1 MARVTV
7 EDCIEKV
14 QNRFEL
20 IIAASQ
26 RAREI
31 SNGVQIE
38 VDKDNDKNTV
48 ISLREIGDGAITY
61 DDLKERYLKSLQKVV
76 VNNDEDEENDIEEE
90 FSSYLNQEETD
101 QNYFEGMLQC
111 YNKRNQY
118 NLLATHNLE
127 SINNA
132 IKMNKRHNIFKVAH
146 LMGMNERNMKKY
158 EGRINIGTYVPY
170 GPYKEMIPYLG
181 RRLYENIDTV
191 KYMLK

>member
-14 QNRFEL
+14 ENRFEL

-76 VNNDEDEENDIEEE
+76 VNNDDDEENDIEEE
-90 FSSYLNQEETD
+90 FSSYLKQDDTD
-101 QNYFEGMLQC
+101 QNLNPNNFFKNTEDSFEDVSEELI
-111 YNKRNQY
+111 R
-118 NLLATHNLE
+118 
-127 SINNA
+127 
-132 IKMNKRHNIFKVAH
+132 
-146 LMGMNERNMKKY
+146 
-158 EGRINIGTYVPY
+158 
-170 GPYKEMIPYLG
+170 KE
-181 RRLYENIDTV
+181 E
-191 KYMLK
+191 

>member
-7 EDCIEKV
+7 EDCIDNVE
-14 QNRFEL
+14 NRFEL

-90 FSSYLNQEETD
+90 FSNYLNQEDAE
-101 QNYFEGMLQC
+101 QNLNPTNFFKNTEDSFEDVSDELI
-111 YNKRNQY
+111 R
-118 NLLATHNLE
+118 
-127 SINNA
+127 
-132 IKMNKRHNIFKVAH
+132 
-146 LMGMNERNMKKY
+146 
-158 EGRINIGTYVPY
+158 
-170 GPYKEMIPYLG
+170 KE
-181 RRLYENIDTV
+181 E
-191 KYMLK
+191 

>member
-14 QNRFEL
+14 ENRFEL

-61 DDLKERYLKSLQKVV
+61 DDLNERYLKSLQKVV
-76 VNNDEDEENDIEEE
+76 VNNDDDEENDIEEE
-90 FSSYLNQEETD
+90 FSSYLKQDDTD
-101 QNYFEGMLQC
+101 QNLNPNNFFKNTEDSFEDVSDELI
-111 YNKRNQY
+111 R
-118 NLLATHNLE
+118 
-127 SINNA
+127 
-132 IKMNKRHNIFKVAH
+132 
-146 LMGMNERNMKKY
+146 
-158 EGRINIGTYVPY
+158 
-170 GPYKEMIPYLG
+170 KE
-181 RRLYENIDTV
+181 E
-191 KYMLK
+191 

>member
-14 QNRFEL
+14 ENRFEL

-76 VNNDEDEENDIEEE
+76 INNDDDDENDLEEE
-90 FSSYLNQEETD
+90 FSSYLKQDDTD
-101 QNYFEGMLQC
+101 QNLNPNNFFKNTEDSFED
-111 YNKRNQY
+111 
-118 NLLATHNLE
+118 
-127 SINNA
+127 
-132 IKMNKRHNIFKVAH
+132 
-146 LMGMNERNMKKY
+146 
-158 EGRINIGTYVPY
+158 VPDELIR
-170 GPYKEMIPYLG
+170 KE
-181 RRLYENIDTV
+181 E
-191 KYMLK
+191 

>member
-14 QNRFEL
+14 ENRFDL

-61 DDLKERYLKSLQKVV
+61 DDLKERYLKSLQKIV
-76 VNNDEDEENDIEEE
+76 VNNDDDDENDIEEE
-90 FSSYLNQEETD
+90 FSSYLKQDDTD
-101 QNYFEGMLQC
+101 QNLNPNNFFKNTEDSFEDVSDELI
-111 YNKRNQY
+111 R
-118 NLLATHNLE
+118 
-127 SINNA
+127 
-132 IKMNKRHNIFKVAH
+132 
-146 LMGMNERNMKKY
+146 
-158 EGRINIGTYVPY
+158 
-170 GPYKEMIPYLG
+170 KE
-181 RRLYENIDTV
+181 E
-191 KYMLK
+191 

>member
-14 QNRFEL
+14 ENRFEL

-61 DDLKERYLKSLQKVV
+61 DDLKERYLKSIQKVV
-76 VNNDEDEENDIEEE
+76 INNDEDEENDIEEE
-90 FSSYLNQEETD
+90 FSNYLNQEDSE
-101 QNYFEGMLQC
+101 QNLNPSNFLKNTEDSFEDVSDELI
-111 YNKRNQY
+111 R
-118 NLLATHNLE
+118 
-127 SINNA
+127 
-132 IKMNKRHNIFKVAH
+132 
-146 LMGMNERNMKKY
+146 
-158 EGRINIGTYVPY
+158 
-170 GPYKEMIPYLG
+170 KE
-181 RRLYENIDTV
+181 E
-191 KYMLK
+191 

>member
-14 QNRFEL
+14 ENRFEL

-90 FSSYLNQEETD
+90 FSSYLKQDDTD
-101 QNYFEGMLQC
+101 QNLNPSNFFKNTEDTFEDVSDELI
-111 YNKRNQY
+111 R
-118 NLLATHNLE
+118 
-127 SINNA
+127 
-132 IKMNKRHNIFKVAH
+132 
-146 LMGMNERNMKKY
+146 
-158 EGRINIGTYVPY
+158 
-170 GPYKEMIPYLG
+170 KE
-181 RRLYENIDTV
+181 E
-191 KYMLK
+191 

>member
-14 QNRFEL
+14 ENRFEL

-61 DDLKERYLKSLQKVV
+61 DDLKERYLKSIQKVV
-76 VNNDEDEENDIEEE
+76 INNDEDEENDIEEE
-90 FSSYLNQEETD
+90 FSNYLNQEDAE
-101 QNYFEGMLQC
+101 QNLNPTNF
-111 YNKRNQY
+111 
-118 NLLATHNLE
+118 
-127 SINNA
+127 
-132 IKMNKRHNIFKVAH
+132 FKNTEDSFDDVSDE
-146 LMGMNERNMKKY
+146 LIR
-158 EGRINIGTYVPY
+158 
-170 GPYKEMIPYLG
+170 KE
-181 RRLYENIDTV
+181 E
-191 KYMLK
+191 

>member
-14 QNRFEL
+14 ENRFEL

-48 ISLREIGDGAITY
+48 ISLREIGDSAITY

-76 VNNDEDEENDIEEE
+76 INNDEDEENDIEEE
-90 FSSYLNQEETD
+90 FSSYLKQDDTD
-101 QNYFEGMLQC
+101 QNLNPNNFFKNTEDSFEDVSDELI
-111 YNKRNQY
+111 R
-118 NLLATHNLE
+118 
-127 SINNA
+127 
-132 IKMNKRHNIFKVAH
+132 
-146 LMGMNERNMKKY
+146 
-158 EGRINIGTYVPY
+158 
-170 GPYKEMIPYLG
+170 KE
-181 RRLYENIDTV
+181 E
-191 KYMLK
+191 

>member
-14 QNRFEL
+14 ENRFEL

-61 DDLKERYLKSLQKVV
+61 NDLKERYLKSLQKVAL
-76 VNNDEDEENDIEEE
+76 NNDDDEDNDIEEE

-101 QNYFEGMLQC
+101 QSLNPNNFFKNTEDSFEDVSDELI
-111 YNKRNQY
+111 R
-118 NLLATHNLE
+118 
-127 SINNA
+127 
-132 IKMNKRHNIFKVAH
+132 
-146 LMGMNERNMKKY
+146 
-158 EGRINIGTYVPY
+158 
-170 GPYKEMIPYLG
+170 KE
-181 RRLYENIDTV
+181 E
-191 KYMLK
+191 

>member
-14 QNRFEL
+14 ENRFEL

-48 ISLREIGDGAITY
+48 ISLREIGNGAITY
-61 DDLKERYLKSLQKVV
+61 DDLKERYLKSLQKVM

-90 FSSYLNQEETD
+90 FSSYLKQDDTD
-101 QNYFEGMLQC
+101 QNLNPNSFFKNTEDSFEDVSEELI
-111 YNKRNQY
+111 R
-118 NLLATHNLE
+118 
-127 SINNA
+127 
-132 IKMNKRHNIFKVAH
+132 
-146 LMGMNERNMKKY
+146 
-158 EGRINIGTYVPY
+158 
-170 GPYKEMIPYLG
+170 KE
-181 RRLYENIDTV
+181 E
-191 KYMLK
+191 

>member
-14 QNRFEL
+14 ENRFEL

-90 FSSYLNQEETD
+90 FDHVDKHKMVTNLTCPNCATFHLVYTPKSFFEKGET
-101 QNYFEGMLQC
+101 
-111 YNKRNQY
+111 
-118 NLLATHNLE
+118 
-127 SINNA
+127 
-132 IKMNKRHNIFKVAH
+132 
-146 LMGMNERNMKKY
+146 
-158 EGRINIGTYVPY
+158 
-170 GPYKEMIPYLG
+170 
-181 RRLYENIDTV
+181 
-191 KYMLK
+191 

>member
-14 QNRFEL
+14 ENRFEL

-61 DDLKERYLKSLQKVV
+61 EDLKERYLKSLQKVV
-76 VNNDEDEENDIEEE
+76 INNDEDDENDIEEE
-90 FSSYLNQEETD
+90 FSSYLKQDDTD
-101 QNYFEGMLQC
+101 QNLNPNNFFKNTEDSFEDVSDELI
-111 YNKRNQY
+111 R
-118 NLLATHNLE
+118 
-127 SINNA
+127 
-132 IKMNKRHNIFKVAH
+132 
-146 LMGMNERNMKKY
+146 
-158 EGRINIGTYVPY
+158 
-170 GPYKEMIPYLG
+170 KE
-181 RRLYENIDTV
+181 E
-191 KYMLK
+191 

>member
-7 EDCIEKV
+7 EDCIQKV
-14 QNRFEL
+14 KNRFEL

-76 VNNDEDEENDIEEE
+76 INNDEDEDNDIEEE
-90 FSSYLNQEETD
+90 FSTYLNQDDTEKDLNPSNFFKNTEDTFEDVSDELIRKEE
-101 QNYFEGMLQC
+101 
-111 YNKRNQY
+111 
-118 NLLATHNLE
+118 
-127 SINNA
+127 
-132 IKMNKRHNIFKVAH
+132 
-146 LMGMNERNMKKY
+146 
-158 EGRINIGTYVPY
+158 
-170 GPYKEMIPYLG
+170 
-181 RRLYENIDTV
+181 
-191 KYMLK
+191 

>member
-14 QNRFEL
+14 ENRFEL

-61 DDLKERYLKSLQKVV
+61 DDLKERYLKSIQKVV
-76 VNNDEDEENDIEEE
+76 INNDEDDENDIEEE
-90 FSSYLNQEETD
+90 FSNYLNQEDAE
-101 QNYFEGMLQC
+101 QNLNPTNFFKNTEDSFEDVSDELI
-111 YNKRNQY
+111 RN
-118 NLLATHNLE
+118 E
-127 SINNA
+127 
-132 IKMNKRHNIFKVAH
+132 
-146 LMGMNERNMKKY
+146 E
-158 EGRINIGTYVPY
+158 
-170 GPYKEMIPYLG
+170 
-181 RRLYENIDTV
+181 
-191 KYMLK
+191 

>member
-14 QNRFEL
+14 ENRFEL

-61 DDLKERYLKSLQKVV
+61 DDLKERYLKSIQKVV
-76 VNNDEDEENDIEEE
+76 INNDEDDENDIEEE
-90 FSSYLNQEETD
+90 FSNYLNQEDAE
-101 QNYFEGMLQC
+101 QNLNPTNFFKNTEDSFEDVSDELI
-111 YNKRNQY
+111 R
-118 NLLATHNLE
+118 
-127 SINNA
+127 
-132 IKMNKRHNIFKVAH
+132 
-146 LMGMNERNMKKY
+146 
-158 EGRINIGTYVPY
+158 
-170 GPYKEMIPYLG
+170 KE
-181 RRLYENIDTV
+181 E
-191 KYMLK
+191 

>member
-14 QNRFEL
+14 KNRFEL

-90 FSSYLNQEETD
+90 FSSYLKQDDTDPNLNPNNFFKNTEDAFQDVSDDLIRKEE
-101 QNYFEGMLQC
+101 
-111 YNKRNQY
+111 
-118 NLLATHNLE
+118 
-127 SINNA
+127 
-132 IKMNKRHNIFKVAH
+132 
-146 LMGMNERNMKKY
+146 
-158 EGRINIGTYVPY
+158 
-170 GPYKEMIPYLG
+170 
-181 RRLYENIDTV
+181 
-191 KYMLK
+191 

>member
-14 QNRFEL
+14 ENRFEL

-76 VNNDEDEENDIEEE
+76 VNNDEDEESDIEEE
-90 FSSYLNQEETD
+90 FSTYLKKNETD
-101 QNYFEGMLQC
+101 QNLNPSNYFKNSEDSFEDVSDDLI
-111 YNKRNQY
+111 R
-118 NLLATHNLE
+118 
-127 SINNA
+127 
-132 IKMNKRHNIFKVAH
+132 
-146 LMGMNERNMKKY
+146 
-158 EGRINIGTYVPY
+158 
-170 GPYKEMIPYLG
+170 KE
-181 RRLYENIDTV
+181 E
-191 KYMLK
+191 

>member
-7 EDCIEKV
+7 EDCIKKV
-14 QNRFEL
+14 ENRFEL

-76 VNNDEDEENDIEEE
+76 INNDEDEDNDIEEE
-90 FSSYLNQEETD
+90 FSSYLKQDEAD
-101 QNYFEGMLQC
+101 QNLNPNNFFKTTEDSFEDVSDELI
-111 YNKRNQY
+111 R
-118 NLLATHNLE
+118 
-127 SINNA
+127 
-132 IKMNKRHNIFKVAH
+132 
-146 LMGMNERNMKKY
+146 
-158 EGRINIGTYVPY
+158 
-170 GPYKEMIPYLG
+170 KE
-181 RRLYENIDTV
+181 E
-191 KYMLK
+191 

>member
-7 EDCIEKV
+7 EDCIEKIE
-14 QNRFEL
+14 NRFEL

-76 VNNDEDEENDIEEE
+76 IKNDEDDENDIEEE
-90 FSSYLNQEETD
+90 FSSYLNQESNEQNLNPNSFFKNTD
-101 QNYFEGMLQC
+101 DTFEDVSDELI
-111 YNKRNQY
+111 R
-118 NLLATHNLE
+118 
-127 SINNA
+127 
-132 IKMNKRHNIFKVAH
+132 
-146 LMGMNERNMKKY
+146 
-158 EGRINIGTYVPY
+158 
-170 GPYKEMIPYLG
+170 KE
-181 RRLYENIDTV
+181 E
-191 KYMLK
+191 

>member
-14 QNRFEL
+14 ENRFEL

-61 DDLKERYLKSLQKVV
+61 DDLKERYLKSLQKIV
-76 VNNDEDEENDIEEE
+76 VNNDEDEENDIQEE
-90 FSSYLNQEETD
+90 FSSYLKQDDTD
-101 QNYFEGMLQC
+101 QNLNPNNFFKNTDDSFEDVSDELI
-111 YNKRNQY
+111 R
-118 NLLATHNLE
+118 
-127 SINNA
+127 
-132 IKMNKRHNIFKVAH
+132 
-146 LMGMNERNMKKY
+146 
-158 EGRINIGTYVPY
+158 
-170 GPYKEMIPYLG
+170 KE
-181 RRLYENIDTV
+181 E
-191 KYMLK
+191 

>member
-14 QNRFEL
+14 ENRFEL

-38 VDKDNDKNTV
+38 VEKDNDKNTV

-90 FSSYLNQEETD
+90 FSSYLNQEESVKNLNPNNFFKNPED
-101 QNYFEGMLQC
+101 SFEDVSDELI
-111 YNKRNQY
+111 R
-118 NLLATHNLE
+118 
-127 SINNA
+127 
-132 IKMNKRHNIFKVAH
+132 
-146 LMGMNERNMKKY
+146 
-158 EGRINIGTYVPY
+158 
-170 GPYKEMIPYLG
+170 KE
-181 RRLYENIDTV
+181 E
-191 KYMLK
+191 

>member
-14 QNRFEL
+14 ENRFEL

-76 VNNDEDEENDIEEE
+76 INSDEDDENDIEEE
-90 FSSYLNQEETD
+90 FSNYINQEDSEQTLNSNNLFKNNED
-101 QNYFEGMLQC
+101 SFEDVSDELI
-111 YNKRNQY
+111 R
-118 NLLATHNLE
+118 
-127 SINNA
+127 
-132 IKMNKRHNIFKVAH
+132 
-146 LMGMNERNMKKY
+146 
-158 EGRINIGTYVPY
+158 
-170 GPYKEMIPYLG
+170 KE
-181 RRLYENIDTV
+181 E
-191 KYMLK
+191 

>member
-1 MARVTV
+1 MGEAFMARVTV

-61 DDLKERYLKSLQKVV
+61 DDLKERYLKSLQKVAL
-76 VNNDEDEENDIEEE
+76 NNDDDEDNDVEEE

-101 QNYFEGMLQC
+101 QSLNP
-111 YNKRNQY
+111 N
-118 NLLATHNLE
+118 
-127 SINNA
+127 
-132 IKMNKRHNIFKVAH
+132 
-146 LMGMNERNMKKY
+146 
-158 EGRINIGTYVPY
+158 
-170 GPYKEMIPYLG
+170 
-181 RRLYENIDTV
+181 
-191 KYMLK
+191 